1 MRWGLIIL
9 ALLSGLYNLYLRA
22 NKNYIDC
29 SWVWIGI
36 SAILFMDFALGR
48 IFDNFIG
55 TLWYNV
61 NIFLAVLFLLSFCVI
76 WSNGQNTYDGSEKK
90 IMILAGGFQRNG
102 QLSTDTMARL
112 QLGLSLGGEDSE
124 YIITGGL
131 LLNGNREA
139 ELMKK
144 ILIDSGVDEKRIIMD
159 VDANDTHQNIVNC
172 NRYIA
177 DCEKA
182 VVVSSRYHLL
192 RVKMLLA
199 KYDIRGIHVAGAST
213 NITLI
218 PHNYVREVCSI
229 IRDTF
234 YGWIDWSVL
243 WR

>member
-36 SAILFMDFALGR
+36 SAILFVDFAFGK
-48 IFDNFIG
+48 IFDNSIG
-55 TLWYNV
+55 TLWYKGNL
-61 NIFLAVLFLLSFCVI
+61 FLAILLLLSFGVI
-76 WSNGQNTYDGSEKK
+76 WASGKNTYDGSEKK

-112 QLGLSLGGEDSE
+112 QLGLYLGGEDSE

-131 LLNGNREA
+131 LLNGKREA
-139 ELMKK
+139 ELMKQ
-144 ILIDSGVDEKRIIMD
+144 IIIDSGVDEKRIIID
-159 VDANDTHQNIVNC
+159 VNANDTHQNIVNC
-172 NRYIA
+172 NSYLA
-177 DCEKA
+177 DGEDV

-213 NITLI
+213 NMTLI

-234 YGWIDWSVL
+234 FGWIDWSVL